1 MNEQKARELELR
13 NLQQAFEGKG
23 KPASFKNDE
32 SKKNTF
38 TTGALGVMTS
48 YNRIGSVA
56 SSANKAVMV
65 DIMRNEWGFKGYNV
79 TDFTGVSPKAAPK
92 ESILAG
98 TCAFCGFGKPSLDYW
113 SAETLGKDRNMALAI
128 KQNAHYILYA
138 LANSNAM
145 NGVNSSSKR
154 VELITPW
161 RATYISLISI
171 FGVLTLASLVS
182 YGVFLGL
189 DISHS
194 KKKEEK

>member
-1 MNEQKARELELR
+1 M
-13 NLQQAFEGKG
+13 QQAFEGKG
-23 KPASFKNDE
+23 KSASFKNDE

-113 SAETLGKDRNMALAI
+113 NAETLGKDRNMALAI